1 MQISGFTGNDGDVL
15 TISVPT
21 SMAGQQ
27 FSITFTGYDSR
38 STANYAW
45 YAPSNNDQKVVM
57 VGNGLELPAVTTR
70 LTLIMPDSGGIEIY
84 KTGDN
89 GAVLA
94 RSGLRRKGRKQPAD
108 RHNHYQ
114 LPGYGS
120 MDGLDPGT
128 YYVQEISAPSGY
140 NLDPTVHTVNVS
152 LANTATLSLTNSSI
166 KGYTP
171 SKRRTRPNEGQ
182 LSAHRQ
188 LCSPL

>member
-1 MQISGFTGNDGDVL
+1 MSLTNCNGGYTYDAPYGVQISGFAGNDGDVL

-27 FSITFTGYDSR
+27 LSITFTGYDSR

-89 GAVLA
+89 GAALA
-94 RSGLRRKGRKQPAD
+94 RSGIRRKGRKQPAD

-114 LPGYGS
+114 LPGLRQHGR
-120 MDGLDPGT
+120 PR
-128 YYVQEISAPSGY
+128 PR
-140 NLDPTVHTVNVS
+140 NV
-152 LANTATLSLTNSSI
+152 
-166 KGYTP
+166 
-171 SKRRTRPNEGQ
+171 
-182 LSAHRQ
+182 
-188 LCSPL
+188 LCTGNQCT